1 MATRT
6 ARACSNAVTN
16 EKLFEGNSGVCVR
29 AIKTTERGELDA
41 PTFDLWRASN
51 DVRLLFRMPSGLIS
65 QTRPL
70 YSCFGASRL
79 PFSESSFLLPGGSE
93 LLVPELL

>member
-6 ARACSNAVTN
+6 ARVCSNAVTN

-41 PTFDLWRASN
+41 PTFDLWRAST
-51 DVRLLFRMPSGLIS
+51 M
-65 QTRPL
+65 
-70 YSCFGASRL
+70 
-79 PFSESSFLLPGGSE
+79 
-93 LLVPELL
+93 